1 MAVRMQ
7 RAVSMKGRP
16 RGRLLL
22 AGTAAVA
29 VLITASVMAAGAMG
43 NTRAAAAQKRNPAA
57 HIDYLSIDQNTVW
70 APLLNAITNKYKKV
84 APGTTFSDSTI
95 PQQTLN
101 QKIQLLAS
109 QNALPMLYNTPAND
123 LLFQLQKKGQVVSVD
138 KEFAKLGVS
147 NDLVP
152 AAVAILKQI
161 YNGKVLS
168 LPLEFNIEGFWYNKQ
183 IFAQNGL
190 TAPTTWDQLVADA
203 AKLQANGVQPF
214 ASSGIQGWPITR
226 LIGNLLFSKL
236 GGNAMSQVIAGK
248 AKLTDP
254 NYVWAAQQVA
264 NLGSAGYFGKGVASL
279 DYGPAEDVFLQ
290 GKAAM
295 FYMGSWALSDF
306 NNPKSNLIGLSN
318 LGFFP
323 FPKVAGGKGPAVL
336 IPMNAGQPTSINPKK
351 LTPANEDWLKYIA
364 QHYGDEAMRQ
374 KGQVTGFVVHKFP
387 TNLSPATKLVVKELA
402 TAKNPVLWF
411 EALMSAKA
419 TTVSQ
424 QDAAPLVTGQM
435 SAQSFMSAVQQAIS
449 G

>member
-1 MAVRMQ
+1 MAIRTQ
-7 RAVSMKGRP
+7 ATLRGKGW
-16 RGRLLL
+16 GRLV
-22 AGTAAVA
+22 AVA
-29 VLITASVMAAGAMG
+29 VAAMAVLVAAVLAAGAMG
-43 NTRAAAAQKRNPAA
+43 STRAASKSPAA
-57 HIDYLSIDQNTVW
+57 HIDYLSVDQNTVW

-84 APGTTFSDSTI
+84 APGSTFKDSTI
-95 PQQTLN
+95 PQQNLN

-109 QNALPMLYNTPAND
+109 QNALPLLYNTPAND
-123 LLFQLQKKGQVVSVD
+123 LLFQMNKKGEVVDVT
-138 KEFAKLGVS
+138 KEFKKLGVS
-147 NDLVP
+147 KNLVP
-152 AAVAILKQI
+152 AAVSILKQI
-161 YNGKVLS
+161 YSGKVLS
-168 LPLEFNIEGFWYNKQ
+168 LPLEFNIEGFWYNKK
-183 IFAQNGL
+183 IFAANGI
-190 TAPTTWDQLVADA
+190 TPPTTWEQLVADA
-203 AKLQANGVQPF
+203 GKLNTAGVQPF
-214 ASSGIQGWPITR
+214 ASSGIQGWPLTR

-236 GGNAMSQVIAGK
+236 GGNAMSQVIAKK

-264 NLGSAGYFGKGVASL
+264 DLGSKGYFGKGVASL

-295 FYMGSWALSDF
+295 FYMGSWALADF
-306 NNPKSNLIGLSN
+306 NNPKSNKIGLSN

-323 FPKVAGGKGPAVL
+323 FPHVTGGKGPSVL

-351 LTPANEDWLKYIA
+351 LNRANALWLKYIA

-387 TNLSPATKLVVKELA
+387 KNLSPATKLVVKQLA